1 MLRKLDK
8 QAARPGVDMKSP
20 DDQPVP
26 IDLNKTD
33 HAAFHADR
41 PVNPRPL
48 CNYDADCFPPDQQFT
63 VST

>member
-48 CNYDADCFPPDQQFT
+48 CNYDADYFPPDQQLT
-63 VST
+63 VSI